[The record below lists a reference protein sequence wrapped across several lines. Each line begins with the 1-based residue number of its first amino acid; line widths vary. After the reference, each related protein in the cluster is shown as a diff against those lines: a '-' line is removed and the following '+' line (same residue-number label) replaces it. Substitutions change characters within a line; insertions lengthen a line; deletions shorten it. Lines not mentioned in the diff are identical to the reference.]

1 MIRALAHLLRPSQV
15 TFTANLGVSRDSAI
29 RAGVTAAEITGL
41 EVVVKFGK
49 EDLLCVPSGNPPFC
63 DET

>member
-1 MIRALAHLLRPSQV
+1 MIRTLAHLLTPTQV
-15 TFTANLGVSRDSAI
+15 TFTANLGVNRSTAI

-49 EDLLCVPSGNPPFC
+49 EDLLCLPSGNPPFC